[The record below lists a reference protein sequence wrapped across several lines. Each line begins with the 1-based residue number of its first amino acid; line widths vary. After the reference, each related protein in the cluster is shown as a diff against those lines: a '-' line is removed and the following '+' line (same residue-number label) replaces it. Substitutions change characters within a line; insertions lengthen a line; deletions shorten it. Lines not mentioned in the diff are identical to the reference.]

1 MRHLNRDE
9 IYAFLGEG
17 SRTGKLA
24 TVRADG
30 RPHNAP
36 IWFVVDGDDLVFMT
50 METSVKARNMRRDP
64 RVALT
69 VDDQVF
75 PYTHIIVEGT
85 VTMTHDVD
93 KLEWSMGIARRYV
106 PEDMIEFTGQRN
118 ADPHEY
124 VVRLTPTK
132 LIGRAAVASK

>member
-1 MRHLNRDE
+1 MRELDRQE
-9 IYAFLGEG
+9 TYAFLAEA

-24 TVRADG
+24 TVRSDG
-30 RPHNAP
+30 RPHTAP

-64 RVALT
+64 RVALS

-75 PYTHIIVEGT
+75 PYTHVIVEGT
-85 VTMTHDVD
+85 VTMTHEVD
-93 KLEWSMGIARRYV
+93 KLEWSTRIARRYV
-106 PEDMIEFTGQRN
+106 PEDMVEFTANRN
-118 ADPHEY
+118 ADPHEF

-132 LIGRAAVASK
+132 LIGKSDVAS